1 MTLRVAIV
9 MLVLMVSAVGVAH
22 ALEPIAGTTSGVF
35 QNPTGPVGMVTTGVG
50 TPTFTWG
57 TGFGTGPSSLNF
69 AGASFNT
76 STETAFDVGTLNYFN
91 GTIVGGT
98 EADTVDLNV
107 GVDFTT
113 PSGHNE
119 HFVYTMQLVNTD
131 NLGVDPWQDADY
143 VYLPTLF
150 PTHTFVDNGVV
161 YTLGLTGFYDP
172 TQQGQV
178 PQLSEFHVVEGGSAS
193 AVLRG
198 KVTSNIPT
206 VPEPSSFALAI
217 SGLGLL
223 GTMWRGRRK

>member
-91 GTIVGGT
+91 GCPPGKCC
-98 EADTVDLNV
+98 
-107 GVDFTT
+107 
-113 PSGHNE
+113 P
-119 HFVYTMQLVNTD
+119 
-131 NLGVDPWQDADY
+131 
-143 VYLPTLF
+143 
-150 PTHTFVDNGVV
+150 
-161 YTLGLTGFYDP
+161 GLLQGF
-172 TQQGQV
+172 
-178 PQLSEFHVVEGGSAS
+178 
-193 AVLRG
+193 
-198 KVTSNIPT
+198 
-206 VPEPSSFALAI
+206 I
-217 SGLGLL
+217 SPRGLGIL
-223 GTMWRGRRK
+223 GA